1 MKRLGN
7 SSRKPHRRSRSAKR
21 VLRIDEFSIVL
32 CIIIETTG
40 GLKCS
45 IFCRSMETDVAAIR
59 RTPTVAG
66 RARRWI
72 RLYPIPFRSMEEYLQ
87 FTKYDLIR
95 LQVKPA
101 TKDPRSES
109 YIPDRS
115 TIEAVAHLDPWKPR
129 HRYVSP
135 LSSQWTMCRILK
147 SQRAGKEFPSLAVI
161 RPREVRDFKLTLHPG
176 WTPEQAQKLKVNLGQ
191 EDLFG
196 DAPKVQLLEAP
207 RFEGKYSYLCE
218 DKTCKGHVQGL
229 LDWELVALE
238 RRLKD
243 REDATAMFEIRK
255 KFFTEMCSPD
265 RRPLFFVGN
274 QLKHPLAFSVIGV
287 YRSQSQN

>member
-1 MKRLGN
+1 MFDLLPLDGDGRSCYPKDPD
-7 SSRKPHRRSRSAKR
+7 SRWESAE
-21 VLRIDEFSIVL
+21 VLVVV
-32 CIIIETTG
+32 
-40 GLKCS
+40 K
-45 IFCRSMETDVAAIR
+45 AAPQPSAAYGD
-59 RTPTVAG
+59 TVCVAG
-66 RARRWI
+66 IRMRESGPEWI

-101 TKDPRSES
+101 SKDPRSES

-135 LSSQWTMCRILK
+135 LSSQWTMCGILRA
-147 SQRAGKEFPSLAVI
+147 QRARQEFPSLAVI
-161 RPREVRDFKLTLHPG
+161 RPREVRDFKLTVHPG

-218 DKTCKGHVQGL
+218 DKACKGHVQGL

-243 REDATAMFEIRK
+243 RDDVTAMSEIRK
-255 KFFTEMCSPD
+255 RFFTQMCAPD

-287 YRSQSQN
+287 YRSQSLN